1 MPLKFLLNNL
11 DNNES
16 ISLRE
21 FEAFVDGNT
30 SRKGRNT
37 SYWKKDLI
45 NSGLFRETYGRLIY
59 TGKYTEFIQEIK
71 DFEPDPL
78 LSVEDWQDI
87 RDNPLIEVS
96 PFKNSVRIIFEAITQ
111 EQNIDEQSRDEIFT
125 EPLIDAISEQE
136 EIQIPEVDILNSDLR
151 FTKSTR
157 RIRNSTWSM
166 RIQLQVYCPAV

>member
-157 RIRNSTWSM
+157 RIRNATWSM
-166 RIQLQVYCPAV
+166 RIQLQVYCPDA